1 MTINVIHV
9 SDIHLGSGEGHGRV
23 NPQTGLNSRFE
34 DFVQA
39 LTRVVDY
46 TIKNKADVF
55 LFSGDAYRTSSPEPL
70 YQKVFARELKRLS
83 DASIKT
89 ILLTGNHDLILRS
102 TASHSMSV
110 FQSLEVPN
118 VTVIDKPGVFTLDT
132 AHGACQ
138 VVGLPYVTRH
148 HLMAADEFSSMGQGQ
163 IDKVIVEKVAQLMR
177 GLYEELDDKIPTLVT
192 AHMTVDKA
200 IAGIEKELLVGY
212 TQTFPSDIF
221 IDPRLDFVALGH
233 VHKHQVIRQD
243 SPPIVYA
250 GSLERIDFGEEK
262 EDKGFLHIELKRG
275 ASTFE
280 FHSIQPRPF
289 ITIDCDVTG
298 STDPTKDLLKA
309 VQGKITTGCVLRLR
323 YKIKQEQT
331 AKLNVSEL
339 EDCLKQ
345 AMSARLI
352 PEIVFGQRIGRLP
365 ELNETS
371 VATPLSALES
381 YLDQVAP
388 ERKDKLLERA
398 KQLLDDQA

>member
-34 DFVQA
+34 DFVRA
-39 LTRVVDY
+39 LTQVVDY
-46 TIKNKADVF
+46 TIANKADIF
-55 LFSGDAYRTSSPEPL
+55 LFSGDAYRTSSPEPI
-70 YQKVFARELKRLS
+70 YQKVFAKELKRLS
-83 DASIKT
+83 DASIQT

-118 VTVIDKPGVFTLDT
+118 VTVIDKPKVFTLDT

-138 VVGLPYVTRH
+138 IVGLPYVTRH
-148 HLMAADEFSSMGQGQ
+148 HLMSSEEFSSMGQVQ
-163 IDKVIVEKVAQLMR
+163 IDKAIVEKVSAVMR
-177 GLYEELDDKIPTLVT
+177 GLYDELDDKIPTLVT
-192 AHMTVDKA
+192 AHMTLDKA

-221 IDPRLDFVALGH
+221 VDPRIDFVALGH
-233 VHKHQVIRQD
+233 VHKHQVIRD
-243 SPPIVYA
+243 NTPPIVYA
-250 GSLERIDFGEEK
+250 GSLDRIDFGEEK
-262 EDKGFLHIELKRG
+262 EDKGFLHIELNRG
-275 ASTFE
+275 SSKFE
-280 FHSIQPRPF
+280 FHSISPRPF
-289 ITIDCDVTG
+289 VTVDCDVTN
-298 STDPTKDLLKA
+298 SEDPTKQLLQAIKE
-309 VQGKITTGCVLRLR
+309 KIKEGCVLRVR

-331 AKLNVSEL
+331 AKLNVQEL

-352 PEIVFGQRIGRLP
+352 PEIVFGQRLGRIP

-371 VATPLSALES
+371 VSTPLSALES

-388 ERKDKLLERA
+388 ERKEKLLERA
-398 KQLLDDQA
+398 KQLLDD

>member
-34 DFVQA
+34 DFSQA
-39 LTRVVDY
+39 LKRAVDY
-46 TIKNKADVF
+46 TINNKADIF
-55 LFSGDAYRTSSPEPL
+55 LFSGDAYRNSSPEPL
-70 YQKVFARELKRLS
+70 HQKVFASELKRLS
-83 DASIKT
+83 DASIQT

-118 VTVIDKPGVFTLDT
+118 VTVIDKPRMFKVDT
-132 AHGACQ
+132 ANGACQ
-138 VVGLPYVTRH
+138 IIALPYVTRH
-148 HLMAADEFSSMGQGQ
+148 HLMSSDEYSSMGQAQ
-163 IDKVIVEKVAQLMR
+163 IDKIIIDKVNAVLH
-177 GLYEELDDKIPTLVT
+177 GLYDELDESLPTLVT
-192 AHMTVDKA
+192 AHMTLDKA

-221 IDPRLDFVALGH
+221 VDSRLDFVALGH

-262 EDKGFLHIELKRG
+262 EDKGFLHIELARK
-275 ASTFE
+275 SSQFE
-280 FHSIQPRPF
+280 FHSIDPRPF
-289 ITIDCDVTG
+289 ITIDCDLTNSV
-298 STDPTKDLLKA
+298 DPTQQLLKA
-309 VQGKITTGCVLRLR
+309 IKEKITSGCVLRVR

-331 AKLNVSEL
+331 AKLNMPEL
-339 EDCLKQ
+339 EESLKE

-352 PEIVFGQRIGRLP
+352 PEIIFGQRLGRLP
-365 ELNETS
+365 ELNES
-371 VATPLSALES
+371 AVSTPLSALET

-388 ERKDKLLERA
+388 ERKDKLIERA
-398 KQLLDDQA
+398 RQLLDD

>member
-23 NPQTGLNSRFE
+23 NPLTGLNSRFE
-34 DFVQA
+34 DFDKA
-39 LTRVVDY
+39 LKQVVDY
-46 TIKNKADVF
+46 TIATKADIF

-70 YQKVFARELKRLS
+70 YQKTFARELKRLS
-83 DASIKT
+83 DASIQT

-110 FQSLEVPN
+110 FQSLEIPN
-118 VTVIDKPGVFTLDT
+118 VTVIDKPQLFKIDT
-132 AHGACQ
+132 KHGACQ
-138 VVGLPYVTRH
+138 IIGLPYVTRH
-148 HLMAADEFSSMGQGQ
+148 HLMTSEEFSSMGQVQ
-163 IDKVIVEKVAQLMR
+163 IDKAIVEKVSAIMR
-177 GLYEELDDKIPTLVT
+177 GLYDELDEDIPTLVT
-192 AHMTVDKA
+192 AHMTLDKA

-221 IDPRLDFVALGH
+221 IDSRVDFVALGH
-233 VHKHQVIRQD
+233 VHKHQVIREN

-262 EDKGFLHIELKRG
+262 EDKGFLHIELNRG
-275 ASTFE
+275 SSKFD
-280 FHSIQPRPF
+280 FHSISPRPF
-289 ITIDCDVTG
+289 ITVDCDLTKAE
-298 STDPTKDLLKA
+298 DPTKHLLKA
-309 VQGKITTGCVLRLR
+309 IEEKISNGCVLRVR

-331 AKLNVSEL
+331 AKLNVQEL
-339 EDCLKQ
+339 EACLKQ

-352 PEIVFGQRIGRLP
+352 PEIVFGKRLGRLP

-388 ERKDKLLERA
+388 ERKEKLLERA
-398 KQLLDDQA
+398 KQLLDD